1 VLTLNEKGDI
11 GMKYWIS
18 LLSLLFVVSAF
29 AAPKTENLYKKVP
42 LAKGTGGGDTPTIT
56 LYLAD
61 DEKATGTAVVVCPG
75 GGYGGLAMHHEGH
88 QVAKWL
94 NSVGVSA
101 FILKYRLGSKYN
113 HPVPLMDAQRAIR
126 TIRARAE
133 EFNIYPDR
141 IGILGF
147 SAGGHLASTA
157 GTHFDDGKPNGDDID
172 KVSSRP
178 DFMVL
183 VYPVITMDDK
193 YTHRGSKRNLLGENP
208 DEKLVTH
215 LSNETQVTENTPPT
229 FLILSH
235 EDKAVPSP
243 NGVGFY
249 LALHKSGV
257 PAEMHVYEKGAHG
270 FGLAPFDPI
279 LGQWPDV
286 CITWLK
292 GRGLLE

>member
-1 VLTLNEKGDI
+1 
-11 GMKYWIS
+11 MRYWIA
-18 LLSLLFVVSAF
+18 LLSTMIVVSAF
-29 AAPKTENLYKKVP
+29 GAPKTEKLYDKVP
-42 LAKGTGGGDTPTIT
+42 RAKGTGGKDTPTLTI
-56 LYLAD
+56 YLAD
-61 DEKATGTAVVVCPG
+61 EEKASGTAVVVCPG
-75 GGYGGLAMHHEGH
+75 GGYGNLAMHHEGH
-88 QVAKWL
+88 QVAQWF
-94 NSVGVSA
+94 NAQGVSA
-101 FILKYRLGSKYN
+101 FILRYRHGPTYN

-126 TIRARAE
+126 TVRARAE

-183 VYPVITMDDK
+183 VYPVITMDDE
-193 YTHRGSKRNLLGENP
+193 YTHQGSKRNLLGKKP
-208 DEKLVTH
+208 DEKQVNH
-215 LSNETQVTENTPPT
+215 LSNEKQVTENTPPT
-229 FLILSH
+229 FIILTH

-249 LALHKSGV
+249 LALHKAGV
-257 PAEMHVYEKGAHG
+257 PAELHVYEKGPHG

-279 LGQWPDV
+279 LSHWPDV
-286 CITWLK
+286 CVTWLR